1 MRFQQNAQVSAEK
14 GAMSNRTFGLDDRLY
29 QYLIDHSLRE
39 PEILAR
45 LREETAADPK
55 ANMQIAP
62 EQGQFMAL
70 LARLMGARS
79 YLEVGTF
86 TGYSSLVVA
95 LALPEDGEV
104 VALDNSPQWAE
115 TARCYWQE
123 AGVADRMHL
132 YLDEADRSLDTLLNT
147 EERSGAF
154 DFAFIDADKENYP
167 VYWEYCLE
175 LVRPGGL
182 IAVDNVLR
190 YGRVADPSWEGDPT
204 TDAIRTFNDKVASD
218 DRVDLSMLPV
228 ADGLTLARKR

>member
-1 MRFQQNAQVSAEK
+1 
-14 GAMSNRTFGLDDRLY
+14 MSNRSFGLDDRVY
-29 QYLIDHSLRE
+29 QYLLDHSLHE
-39 PEILAR
+39 PAILSR
-45 LREETAADPK
+45 LREETASDPK

-70 LARLMGARS
+70 LARLMGATR

-86 TGYSSLVVA
+86 TGYSALAMA

-104 VALDNSPQWAE
+104 VALDNSPEWTRVAQ
-115 TARCYWQE
+115 RYWQE
-123 AGVADRMHL
+123 AGVAERVHL
-132 YLDEADRSLDTLLNT
+132 YLDEADRSLDTLITT
-147 EERSGAF
+147 ENRSGTF

-190 YGRVADPSWEGDPT
+190 YGRVADPAWDGDPT
-204 TDAIRTFNDKVASD
+204 TEAIRTFNDKVTGD
-218 DRVDLSMLPV
+218 ERVELSMLPV

>member
-1 MRFQQNAQVSAEK
+1 
-14 GAMSNRTFGLDDRLY
+14 MSNRSFGLDDRVY
-29 QYLIDHSLRE
+29 QYLLDHSLHE
-39 PEILAR
+39 PAILSR
-45 LREETAADPK
+45 LREETASDPK

-70 LARLMGARS
+70 LARLMGATR

-86 TGYSSLVVA
+86 TGYSALAMA

-104 VALDNSPQWAE
+104 VALDNSPEWTRVAQ
-115 TARCYWQE
+115 RYWQE
-123 AGVADRMHL
+123 AGVAERMHL
-132 YLDEADRSLDTLLNT
+132 YLDEADRSLDTLITT
-147 EERSGAF
+147 ENRSGTF

-190 YGRVADPSWEGDPT
+190 YGRVADPAWDGDPT
-204 TDAIRTFNDKVASD
+204 TEAIRAFNDKVTGD
-218 DRVDLSMLPV
+218 ERVELSMLPV

>member
-1 MRFQQNAQVSAEK
+1 
-14 GAMSNRTFGLDDRLY
+14 MSNRTFGLDDRLY

-39 PEILAR
+39 PEVLGR

-86 TGYSSLVVA
+86 TGYSSLVVS

-104 VALDNSPQWAE
+104 VALDNSPHWTEVARRYWA
-115 TARCYWQE
+115 E
-123 AGVADRMHL
+123 AGVAERVRL
-132 YLDEADRSLDTLLNT
+132 YLDEADRSLETLL
-147 EERSGAF
+147 EAEGRAESF
-154 DFAFIDADKENYP
+154 DFAFIDADKEGYP
-167 VYWEYCLE
+167 AYWEYCLA

-190 YGRVADPSWEGDPT
+190 YGRVADPAWEGDPM
-204 TDAIRTFNDKVASD
+204 TDAIRAFNQRARD
-218 DRVDLSMLPV
+218 DERVELAMLPL
-228 ADGLTLARKR
+228 ADGVTLARKR